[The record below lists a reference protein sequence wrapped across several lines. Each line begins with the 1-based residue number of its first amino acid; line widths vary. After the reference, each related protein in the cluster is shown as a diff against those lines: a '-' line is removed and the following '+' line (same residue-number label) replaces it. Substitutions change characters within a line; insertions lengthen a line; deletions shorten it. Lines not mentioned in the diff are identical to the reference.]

1 LKQKVY
7 TTQFWLLCCST
18 LLFFASFNM
27 VIPVLPAYLTQLGGG
42 QYKGL
47 IIALFTV
54 TALLSRPFSG
64 KLADKI
70 GRVPVIMVGAVV
82 CIVCSALY
90 PLMSSF
96 TALLWLRLLHGFS
109 TGFTPTGETAY
120 IADIIPPERRG
131 EGMGII
137 GTANT
142 VGMAGGMALGGL
154 LGHAY
159 GFNVVF
165 YTSASLAFLSIVIL
179 FNTKE
184 TLKTKQ
190 KLQLSHF
197 RLKRS
202 DLFEPRVIAPCI
214 VMLLAAYAYGSVV
227 TLIPDYS
234 LVFNVKNTG
243 ILLTYF
249 TMASLAVRLIGG
261 KASDKFGRKS
271 VLYVSVT
278 AIAVAMFLLASAE
291 TRLQAILGV
300 ILYGFAQG
308 ATSPTLLAWA
318 TDLSDPAFK
327 GKGVASLYISME
339 LGIGLGAFF
348 SGLLYGNRDGNFP
361 LTFFVAA
368 GLAIVGLIF
377 LGTERL
383 SKRVGSVSLG
393 KTLPDEN

>member
-1 LKQKVY
+1 
-7 TTQFWLLCCST
+7 
-18 LLFFASFNM
+18 M
-27 VIPVLPAYLTQLGGG
+27 VIPVLPGYLTQLGGG

-54 TALLSRPFSG
+54 TALISRPFSG

-70 GRVPVIMVGAVV
+70 GRIPVIMVGAVV

-90 PLMSSF
+90 PLITSYA
-96 TALLWLRLLHGFS
+96 ALLWLRLLHGFS

-159 GFNVVF
+159 GYNVVF
-165 YTSASLAFLSIVIL
+165 YTSAALAFFSILIL

-184 TLKTKQ
+184 TLKTKERLHIDHF
-190 KLQLSHF
+190 KLN
-197 RLKRS
+197 RA

-234 LVFNVKNTG
+234 LVFNLKNTG

-249 TMASLAVRLIGG
+249 TLASLTVRLIGG
-261 KASDKFGRKS
+261 KASDRFGRKS

-278 AIAVAMFLLASAE
+278 AIAIAMFVLATAE
-291 TRLQAILGV
+291 TRLQAIIGV
-300 ILYGFAQG
+300 VLYGFAQG
-308 ATSPTLLAWA
+308 TTSPTLLAWA
-318 TDLSDPAFK
+318 TDLSNPAFK
-327 GKGVASLYISME
+327 GRGVASLYISME

-348 SGLLYGNRDGNFP
+348 SGLLYANQNLNFP
-361 LTFFVAA
+361 MTFFVAA
-368 GLAIVGLIF
+368 SLAIVGLIF
-377 LGTERL
+377 LGSERL
-383 SKRVGSVSLG
+383 STQVIAKGSVSLRN
-393 KTLPDEN
+393 TVPDEN

>member
-1 LKQKVY
+1 
-7 TTQFWLLCCST
+7 
-18 LLFFASFNM
+18 M

-90 PLMSSF
+90 PLISSF
-96 TALLWLRLLHGFS
+96 SALLWLRLLHGFS

-120 IADIIPPERRG
+120 VADIIPAERRG

-165 YTSASLAFLSIVIL
+165 YTSASLAFLSILIL

-184 TLKTKQ
+184 TLQTKQ
-190 KLQLSHF
+190 KLQLNHF
-197 RLKRS
+197 RLRRS

-249 TMASLAVRLIGG
+249 TLASLTVRLIGG
-261 KASDKFGRKS
+261 KASDRFGRKA

-278 AIAVAMFLLASAE
+278 AIAVAMFLLAFAE

-300 ILYGFAQG
+300 VLYGFAQG
-308 ATSPTLLAWA
+308 TTSPTLLAWA
-318 TDLSDPAFK
+318 TDLSDPLFK

-339 LGIGLGAFF
+339 LGIGVGAFC
-348 SGLLYGNRDGNFP
+348 SGLLYGNIDGNFP
-361 LTFFVAA
+361 ITFFVAA

-393 KTLPDEN
+393 NTLPDEN